1 MTRVISIIGYCLCA
15 ALGLAIVIASR
26 RDPDRIMPLSELLD
40 RVLNTRA
47 ARITIFVFWWWL
59 GWHFLFAQTV

>member
-1 MTRVISIIGYCLCA
+1 MSRIISIIGYCVCA
-15 ALGLAIVIASR
+15 VFGLMLVIESR
-26 RDPDRIMPLSELLD
+26 RDPDKITPLSELLD
-40 RVLNTRA
+40 RVLTTRA